1 MAEKKTKREK
11 AEHAGKAAMKA
22 SAGDYVGAGVE
33 VVEGF
38 GYEIK
43 KFITII
49 LAIIIIPI
57 IMIVAV
63 FDTLPGLII
72 SNFSETIGNALYVTE
87 DKISEWS
94 VKKANKAIINT
105 FEDIEKEVANE
116 IIKEIK
122 DGYIPNW
129 NSNVNNYWNGNTP
142 SQTLNGMSGIN
153 REKDT
158 QNLIGWLRYQEEHG
172 EMYTMLRFKNV
183 MAKEINLDSIYFLC
197 AYSVWHQNHNL
208 ADDYAN
214 DDNDGYVETDDK
226 EKRWTSFDTDGLKKF
241 IRNNRYTL
249 LSADF
254 SYSDEY
260 RVQKYGIEGDDG
272 SFTYEYINIP
282 IKVLNVTLDIA
293 NKRDIDNLFCLT
305 AEQKEEVELYCELA
319 KALFETAYEG
329 STSDLNCTFEP
340 MSKVVKRV
348 FGIPAD
354 GKTEIFKKIDS
365 IPYFLS
371 DIYLE
376 KSNTKR
382 FDGDYQSILDQM
394 NEDWEKAHPPKSETL
409 GYPTKYRTLSA
420 DYPYYPS
427 GSPHTGIDFPCP
439 IGTEVYASASGTVV
453 VSVELTTSYGK
464 YIVIK
469 HEINGEKLYT
479 LYGHNSQLLVKTGD
493 KVNKGD
499 LIAYSG
505 NSGNS
510 TGPHCH
516 FSVLTSWLFRNYVD
530 PKDYLTED

>member
-43 KFITII
+43 KFVTII

-158 QNLIGWLRYQEEHG
+158 QNLIGWLRYQEDHG

-183 MAKEINLDSIYFLC
+183 MAKEVNLDSIYFLC

-208 ADDYAN
+208 ADD
-214 DDNDGYVETDDK
+214 
-226 EKRWTSFDTDGLKKF
+226 
-241 IRNNRYTL
+241 
-249 LSADF
+249 
-254 SYSDEY
+254 
-260 RVQKYGIEGDDG
+260 
-272 SFTYEYINIP
+272 
-282 IKVLNVTLDIA
+282 
-293 NKRDIDNLFCLT
+293 
-305 AEQKEEVELYCELA
+305 
-319 KALFETAYEG
+319 
-329 STSDLNCTFEP
+329 
-340 MSKVVKRV
+340 
-348 FGIPAD
+348 
-354 GKTEIFKKIDS
+354 
-365 IPYFLS
+365 
-371 DIYLE
+371 
-376 KSNTKR
+376 
-382 FDGDYQSILDQM
+382 
-394 NEDWEKAHPPKSETL
+394 
-409 GYPTKYRTLSA
+409 
-420 DYPYYPS
+420 
-427 GSPHTGIDFPCP
+427 
-439 IGTEVYASASGTVV
+439 
-453 VSVELTTSYGK
+453 
-464 YIVIK
+464 
-469 HEINGEKLYT
+469 
-479 LYGHNSQLLVKTGD
+479 
-493 KVNKGD
+493 
-499 LIAYSG
+499 
-505 NSGNS
+505 
-510 TGPHCH
+510 
-516 FSVLTSWLFRNYVD
+516 
-530 PKDYLTED
+530 